1 MKKLKSVERYIDGI
15 IILLAM
21 GVALSVIVTV
31 DRDNK
36 LKAENKELKQELKTK
51 KKTLKETNERLA
63 VFENYLRDVEMQ
75 ESNIVTDKY
84 TNGHDYTIKVGKD
97 YYSVDYERYMNTAIG
112 QPVDASGWEKA
123 E

>member
-1 MKKLKSVERYIDGI
+1 MKKLKNVERYIDGI

-63 VFENYLRDVEMQ
+63 VFENYLRDIETQ

-112 QPVDASGWEKA
+112 QPVDPSGWEKA

>member
-1 MKKLKSVERYIDGI
+1 MKKLKNVERYIDGI

-63 VFENYLRDVEMQ
+63 VFENYLRDVEKQ
-75 ESNIVTDKY
+75 DSNIVTDKY

-112 QPVDASGWEKA
+112 QQVDASGWEKA

>member
-1 MKKLKSVERYIDGI
+1 MKKLKNVERYIDGI
-15 IILLAM
+15 IILLTM

-112 QPVDASGWEKA
+112 QPVDPSGWEKA

>member
-1 MKKLKSVERYIDGI
+1 MKKLKNVERYIDGI

-75 ESNIVTDKY
+75 DSNIVTDKY

-97 YYSVDYERYMNTAIG
+97 YYSVDYERYMNTSVG
-112 QPVDASGWEKA
+112 QQVDASGWEKA